1 MRYITFPTTLV
12 LQAIADGVRYG
23 FDIADRTGLQTG
35 PVYPAL
41 RRLDMLGYVRSS
53 WESEKVARREQ
64 RPARRYYEIT
74 KAGSEALEIAIKRFQ
89 NLGRVAR
96 ERNKAVRNL
105 GPHKAAAAPC
115 VACCAASSAW
125 CRDWCPEPSGAS
137 SAPN

>member
-12 LQAIADGVRYG
+12 LQAIADGARYG

-35 PVYPAL
+35 TVYPAL

-74 KAGSEALEIAIKRFQ
+74 KAGGEALEIAIKRFE
-89 NLGRVAR
+89 NLGRL
-96 ERNKAVRNL
+96 KAQQR
-105 GPHKAAAAPC
+105 HA
-115 VACCAASSAW
+115 
-125 CRDWCPEPSGAS
+125 
-137 SAPN
+137 